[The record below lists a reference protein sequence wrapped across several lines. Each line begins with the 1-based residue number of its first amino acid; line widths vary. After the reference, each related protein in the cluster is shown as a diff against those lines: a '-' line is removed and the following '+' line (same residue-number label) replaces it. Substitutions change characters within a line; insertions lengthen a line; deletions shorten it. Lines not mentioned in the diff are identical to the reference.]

1 MNRTS
6 TSGLFRQFLQ
16 ALESGD
22 KSAHELTAYC
32 LAQIRLHDGELR
44 AWVEVAPQPPLSGG
58 ALAGIPFGAKDIF
71 ETRDLRTQYG
81 SPLFAG
87 RYGGTEAPLV
97 TTLRQCGAILMG
109 KTQTTAFAYYDA
121 PPTRN
126 PLNLAHTPGGSSSGS
141 AAAVSAGMVPL
152 ALGTQT
158 QGSILRPA
166 SYCGICGFKPT
177 FGLLPTGGILPFAPS
192 LDTAGFFTQ
201 TADDMHL
208 FWQRFRNSTNVI
220 TPNRLGSLLRPTPII
235 AGWPVDSVELPFAE
249 QDILSAVQLIN
260 AYEGAR
266 THRDLWLKNGDRLGS
281 KLSQLV
287 STGLKIRESAYR
299 QALATLANAREAIAE
314 LYRQYPVLL
323 SAAATG
329 PAPRGLESTGDPRKN
344 APWTGLYGPAIAIP
358 VPGDGLP
365 VGLQLTA
372 AIGNDDLLVWTAR
385 LVEAAL
391 QDGIGSSG

>member
-1 MNRTS
+1 M
-6 TSGLFRQFLQ
+6 
-16 ALESGD
+16 
-22 KSAHELTAYC
+22 SAAEPTAYC
-32 LAQIRLHDGELR
+32 LEQIRLNEAGLR
-44 AWVEVAPQPPLSGG
+44 AWVQVAPQPPLSSG
-58 ALAGIPFGAKDIF
+58 ALDGIPFGVKDIF

-87 RYGGTEAPLV
+87 RQGGTEAALV
-97 TTLRQCGAILMG
+97 TTLRQCGAVLLG

-126 PLNLAHTPGGSSSGS
+126 PLNPAHTPGGSSSGS
-141 AAAVSAGMVPL
+141 AAAVAAGMVPF

-192 LDTAGFFTQ
+192 LDTPGFLTQ
-201 TADDMHL
+201 TAGDMQL
-208 FWQRFRNSTNVI
+208 LWQRIGNPVTVVTNR
-220 TPNRLGSLLRPTPII
+220 RLGSLQWPAPII
-235 AGWPVDSVELPFAE
+235 GGWRVDEVELPFAE
-249 QDILSAVQLIN
+249 KDILSAVQLIN

-266 THRDLWLKNGDRLGS
+266 THRDLWLQNGDRLGP

-287 STGLKIRESAYR
+287 SGGLKIGESAYCK
-299 QALATLANAREAIAE
+299 ALATLADARVAIAG
-314 LYRQYPVLL
+314 LYRDYPVLL

-329 PAPRGLESTGDPRKN
+329 PAPRGLESTGDPSRN
-344 APWTGLYGPAIAIP
+344 APWTGLHGPAIAIP
-358 VPGDGLP
+358 VPGAGLR

-372 AIGNDDLLVWTAR
+372 AIGNDDLLVETAR
-385 LVEAAL
+385 LLEGAL
-391 QDGIGSSG
+391 HDGIGSSG

>member
-1 MNRTS
+1 MNRAH
-6 TSGLFRQFLQ
+6 TSGLLRQFLE
-16 ALESGD
+16 ALESGE
-22 KSAHELTAYC
+22 KSANDLIAYC
-32 LAQIRLHDGELR
+32 RKQIALRDADVR
-44 AWVEVAPQPPLSGG
+44 AWVEVAPQPPLSSG
-58 ALAGIPFGAKDIF
+58 ALDGIPFGVKDIF
-71 ETRDLRTQYG
+71 ETKDLRTQYG
-81 SPLFAG
+81 SALFAG
-87 RYGGTEAPLV
+87 RYGGTEAALV
-97 TTLRQCGAILMG
+97 TAIRQRGAVLLG

-141 AAAVSAGMVPL
+141 AAAVAAGMVPF

-177 FGLLPTGGILPFAPS
+177 FGLLPIGGILPFAPS
-192 LDTAGFFTQ
+192 LDTPGFFTQ

-208 FWQRFRNSTNVI
+208 LWQRFANHANVAG
-220 TPNRLGSLLRPTPII
+220 PRRLGSLQRPTQII
-235 AGWPVDSVELPFAE
+235 AGWQVEDVELPFAE
-249 QDILSAVQLIN
+249 KEILFAVQLIN

-266 THRDLWLKNGDRLGS
+266 THRDLWLQNGDRLGP

-287 STGLKIRESAYR
+287 SDGLKIAESAYR
-299 QALATLANAREAIAE
+299 KALGTLAEARVAIAG
-314 LYRQYPVLL
+314 LYRDYPVLL

-329 PAPRGLESTGDPRKN
+329 PAPRGLESTGDPSRN
-344 APWTGLYGPAIAIP
+344 APWTGLHGPAMAIS
-358 VPGDGLP
+358 VPGSGMP

-372 AIGNDDLLVWTAR
+372 AMGNDDLLVETAR

-391 QDGIGSSG
+391 HAAIGSSG